1 MNNLTGT
8 TKEWNII
15 VAERLLNLENELRTT
30 KSMLDQLAN
39 ILATSN
45 TLGGGGGGGG
55 GKPFVTIA
63 EQARAYIDL
72 ILTPEQKAIVLST
85 KRDQNA
91 SMLRAKVICELYKK
105 GVSPNQITIALS
117 KDHNSIYYHL
127 AMAGLVKAKDNKQY
141 SKRRASKAL
150 KMKRLMSPQNKE

>member
-15 VAERLLNLENELRTT
+15 VADRLLNLENELRIT
-30 KSMLDQLAN
+30 KSMLDKLAN

-45 TLGGGGGGGG
+45 TLGVGGGG

-72 ILTPEQKAIVLST
+72 ILTPEQKEIVLST

-141 SKRRASKAL
+141 SARRASKAL

>member
-1 MNNLTGT
+1 MPSPRAL
-8 TKEWNII
+8 
-15 VAERLLNLENELRTT
+15 
-30 KSMLDQLAN
+30 SS
-39 ILATSN
+39 TSVSIGFEPARC
-45 TLGGGGGGGG
+45 LG

-91 SMLRAKVICELYKK
+91 SMLRAKVICELYRK

-141 SKRRASKAL
+141 SKRRASRDM
-150 KMKRLMSPQNKE
+150 KMKRMMSPQSKE

>member
-1 MNNLTGT
+1 
-8 TKEWNII
+8 
-15 VAERLLNLENELRTT
+15 V
-30 KSMLDQLAN
+30 
-39 ILATSN
+39 
-45 TLGGGGGGGG
+45 GGGWGT
-55 GKPFVTIA
+55 PFVTIA

-105 GVSPNQITIALS
+105 GVSPNQITIALC

-150 KMKRLMSPQNKE
+150 KMKKRLSGLEIN

>member
-8 TKEWNII
+8 TKEWHII

-39 ILATSN
+39 ILATSS
-45 TLGGGGGGGG
+45 TLGVGGGGGG
-55 GKPFVTIA
+55 GKPFVTIT

-72 ILTPEQKAIVLST
+72 ILTPEQKEIVLST

-141 SKRRASKAL
+141 SARRASKAL

>member
-8 TKEWNII
+8 TQEWHSI
-15 VAERLLNLENELRTT
+15 VASRLLNLENELRTT
-30 KSMLDQLAN
+30 KSMLERLAN
-39 ILATSN
+39 IVATN
-45 TLGGGGGGGG
+45 PIKTAGDVKEPTFL
-55 GKPFVTIA
+55 TIA

-72 ILTPEQKAIVLST
+72 ILTPEQKAIVLSA

-105 GVSPNQITIALS
+105 GVSPNQITIALC

-127 AMAGLVKAKDNKQY
+127 AMAGLVKARDNKQY
-141 SKRRASKAL
+141 SARRASKAN
-150 KMKRLMSPQNKE
+150 KMNKRLSGLEIG

>member
-45 TLGGGGGGGG
+45 T
-55 GKPFVTIA
+55 
-63 EQARAYIDL
+63 
-72 ILTPEQKAIVLST
+72 
-85 KRDQNA
+85 
-91 SMLRAKVICELYKK
+91 
-105 GVSPNQITIALS
+105 
-117 KDHNSIYYHL
+117 
-127 AMAGLVKAKDNKQY
+127 
-141 SKRRASKAL
+141 
-150 KMKRLMSPQNKE
+150 

>member
-8 TKEWNII
+8 NQEWQSI
-15 VAERLLNLENELRTT
+15 VASRLLNLENELRTT
-30 KSMLDQLAN
+30 KAMLDQLAN

-45 TLGGGGGGGG
+45 TLGGGGGGG

-105 GVSPNQITIALS
+105 GVSPNQITIALC

-150 KMKRLMSPQNKE
+150 KMKKRLSGLEIN

>member
-30 KSMLDQLAN
+30 KSMLDKLAN
-39 ILATSN
+39 ILATKN
-45 TLGGGGGGGG
+45 TLGGGGGS
-55 GKPFVTIA
+55 PAFLTIA

-91 SMLRAKVICELYKK
+91 SMLRAKVICELYRK

-150 KMKRLMSPQNKE
+150 KMKKRLSGLEIN

>member
-8 TKEWNII
+8 TQEWQSI
-15 VAERLLNLENELRTT
+15 VASRLLNLENELRTT
-30 KSMLDQLAN
+30 KSMLDKLAN
-39 ILATSN
+39 ILATKD
-45 TLGGGGGGGG
+45 TLGGGGGS
-55 GKPFVTIA
+55 PTFLTIA
-63 EQARAYIDL
+63 EQAKAYIDL

-141 SKRRASKAL
+141 SARRASKAN
-150 KMKRLMSPQNKE
+150 KMKKRMSGLEIK

>member
-39 ILATSN
+39 IVATSN
-45 TLGGGGGGGG
+45 TLGGGGGGA

-72 ILTPEQKAIVLST
+72 ILTPEQKEIVLGT